1 MKVKSNPESAAGGRH
16 STVISMKLVT
26 GLFPLFPLFFFLHYA
41 PSPQSPFPFT
51 KLSSALA
58 RMGVTLP
65 HNLSLGEQVALSR
78 RKSCS
83 LKIGVSTKQSS
94 LQ

>member
-65 HNLSLGEQVALSR
+65 YNLSLGEQVALS
-78 RKSCS
+78 
-83 LKIGVSTKQSS
+83 
-94 LQ
+94 